1 MRPWLDFDMDDRV
14 IDIIGWLGFTLI
26 ITGYFFNAKKK
37 LYCFYVW
44 EFGNLVYVFY
54 GFVIDAFPMMAM
66 SAFVLFMNVYGY
78 MNWKEFQI
86 IIIFILSMI

>member
-44 EFGNLVYVFY
+44 GFGNLVYVFY

-78 MNWKEFQI
+78 MNWKED
-86 IIIFILSMI
+86 SN

>member
-44 EFGNLVYVFY
+44 GFGNLVYVFY

-78 MNWKEFQI
+78 MNWKED
-86 IIIFILSMI
+86 SK

>member
-1 MRPWLDFDMDDRV
+1 MDDRV

-44 EFGNLVYVFY
+44 GFGNLVYVFY

-78 MNWKEFQI
+78 MNWKED
-86 IIIFILSMI
+86 SN

>member
-1 MRPWLDFDMDDRV
+1 MDDRV

-44 EFGNLVYVFY
+44 GFGNLVYVFY

-78 MNWKEFQI
+78 MNWKED
-86 IIIFILSMI
+86 SK

>member
-44 EFGNLVYVFY
+44 GFGNLVYVFY

-78 MNWKEFQI
+78 MNWKKD
-86 IIIFILSMI
+86 SK

>member
-14 IDIIGWLGFTLI
+14 IDIIGWLGCTLI

-37 LYCFYVW
+37 LYFFYVW
-44 EFGNLVYVFY
+44 GFGNLVYVFY

-78 MNWKEFQI
+78 MNWKED
-86 IIIFILSMI
+86 SK

>member
-1 MRPWLDFDMDDRV
+1 LRPWLDFDMDDRV
-14 IDIIGWLGFTLI
+14 IDIIGWLEFTLI

-44 EFGNLVYVFY
+44 GFGNLVYVFY

-78 MNWKEFQI
+78 MNWKED
-86 IIIFILSMI
+86 SN

>member
-44 EFGNLVYVFY
+44 GFGNLVYVFY
-54 GFVIDAFPMMAM
+54 GYVIDAIPMMAM

-78 MNWKEFQI
+78 MNWKKD
-86 IIIFILSMI
+86 SK

>member
-1 MRPWLDFDMDDRV
+1 MDDRV

-44 EFGNLVYVFY
+44 GFGNLVYVFY
-54 GFVIDAFPMMAM
+54 GYVIDAIPMMAM

-78 MNWKEFQI
+78 MNWKKD
-86 IIIFILSMI
+86 SK

>member
-44 EFGNLVYVFY
+44 GFGNLVYVFY

-78 MNWKEFQI
+78 MNWKEY
-86 IIIFILSMI
+86 SK

>member
-26 ITGYFFNAKKK
+26 IIGYFFNAKKK
-37 LYCFYVW
+37 LYCFFFW
-44 EFGNLVYVFY
+44 GFGNLVYVFY

-78 MNWKEFQI
+78 MNWKED
-86 IIIFILSMI
+86 SK

>member
-26 ITGYFFNAKKK
+26 IIGYFFNAKKK

-44 EFGNLVYVFY
+44 GFGNLAYVFY

-78 MNWKEFQI
+78 MNWKED
-86 IIIFILSMI
+86 SK

>member
-44 EFGNLVYVFY
+44 GFGNLTYVFY

-78 MNWKEFQI
+78 MNWKED
-86 IIIFILSMI
+86 SK